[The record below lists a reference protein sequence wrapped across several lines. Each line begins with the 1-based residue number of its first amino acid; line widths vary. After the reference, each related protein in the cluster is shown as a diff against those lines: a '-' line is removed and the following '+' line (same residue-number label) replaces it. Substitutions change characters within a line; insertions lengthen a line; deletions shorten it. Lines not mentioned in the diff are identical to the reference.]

1 MREVKSKYAILGMLS
16 IAPMSGYDIKKQVE
30 TSISNFW
37 TESYGQ
43 IYPVLRSLITEKLVT
58 KTVEREAGRPDRH
71 VYSLT
76 AKGRKELRRWLLEGF
91 APKIQRNEF
100 LLKLFFGEEITPKTN
115 IAHVEQFRVLQR
127 ELLQKY
133 GAIEKQIT
141 RDYAGNSN
149 APYWLMTVRYGQH
162 VSRALLQWCDK
173 TLAELNRMA
182 EGGRAGH
189 GDRPLEPRRGIS
201 NTKSN

>member
-16 IAPMSGYDIKKQVE
+16 IAPMSGYDIKKKVE

-43 IYPVLRSLITEKLVT
+43 IYPVLRQLIAAKLVT
-58 KTVEREAGRPDRH
+58 KKTVKSEAGKPDRH

-76 AKGRKELRRWLLEGF
+76 ARGRKELRRWLLEGF

-115 IAHVEQFRVLQR
+115 IAHVEQFRELQR
-127 ELLQKY
+127 GLLRKY
-133 GAIEKQIT
+133 GAVEKEIT
-141 RDYAGNSN
+141 REYSDNSN

-162 VSRALLQWCDK
+162 VSRALLHWCDK

-182 EGGRAGH
+182 GSGS
-189 GDRPLEPRRGIS
+189 D
-201 NTKSN
+201 K